1 MSNKKMNLK
10 IRTKSTCPA
19 KDVILK
25 AIDTIDGTAAKVKTI
40 ISLEKEDGLYPLY
53 IDEVKDE
60 NLYGMIKEF
69 DGEMDDDLMKKI
81 VNENTY
87 TILLTGRK
95 GNNITGV
102 LEINQNIISADE
114 KASDIPESVQKALDK
129 KVAEGIV
136 DETEGLERIRVMM
149 DNHVDHFLMT
159 RVVKKWRKYGKA
171 TKRPDCIYVDPFLN
185 RSLKKHQ
192 EPIISEILRD
202 CTAGHGI
209 IFEGEKSVGKNV
221 CATTVAWLLGMP
233 ERLLTCDRQMTP
245 ASIYGEKTTDNSAM
259 KKIKELDPETLILAE
274 IGHQLRKT
282 FFADYYRNIRANSDM
297 ENLTIEWAKLEK
309 SIDEKIPQQLK
320 DAMKKEAEFKKA
332 SAEAASTSI
341 IIEDSELVN
350 WLQDGGVFILNEMNL
365 GDPNLLASFLN
376 PILDGTGYLTV
387 LGRGEVTVNPDCVLI
402 ATQNPDYVGCE
413 MQNEATLS
421 RLACECFEQPD
432 SIKDILN
439 TAVKAQL
446 KKDEWEEKID
456 SKFITQADAFYV
468 ACCKAVEDGLIS
480 NAALNI
486 RGYVRAL
493 VNVYESYGYSTL
505 SRQLEIQVL
514 NTCPNNEKEA
524 LRATLKTRVT
534 L

>member
-10 IRTKSTCPA
+10 IRTKSTCPS
-19 KDVILK
+19 KDIILK
-25 AIDTIDGTAAKVKTI
+25 AIDTMDGTSAKVKTV

-53 IDEVKDE
+53 IDSVNDE
-60 NLYGMIKEF
+60 NLYGMIKEIE
-69 DGEMDDDLMKKI
+69 GEMDDDLMTKI

-87 TILLTGRK
+87 TVLLTGRK
-95 GNNITGV
+95 GNNIAGV
-102 LEINQNIISADE
+102 LEINQNIISVEE
-114 KASDIPESVQKALDK
+114 KTSDIPESVRKALDK
-129 KVAEGIV
+129 KIAEGIV
-136 DETEGLERIRVMM
+136 DETDGIARIKYMM
-149 DNHVDHFLMT
+149 DNHADTFLMT
-159 RVVKKWRKYGKA
+159 RITNRWPKCKKHVKK
-171 TKRPDCIYVDPFLN
+171 PSCLYVDPYLE

-192 EPIISEILRD
+192 EPVIPEILRCAD
-202 CTAGHGI
+202 ARNGI

-221 CATTVAWLLGMP
+221 CAETIAWLLGMP
-233 ERLLTCDRQMTP
+233 VRMLTCERQMTP

-274 IGHQLRKT
+274 IGHQMRKT
-282 FFADYYRNIRANSDM
+282 FFADYYRNLRANSDM
-297 ENLTIEWAKLEK
+297 ANLTIEWTKLEK

-320 DAMKKEAEFKKA
+320 DAMTKEAEFKKA

-341 IIEDSELVN
+341 IIEDSELVD

-387 LGRGEVTVNPDCVLI
+387 SGRGQITVNPNCVLI

-413 MQNEATLS
+413 MQNEATMS
-421 RLACECFEQPD
+421 RFACERFEQPE
-432 SIKDILN
+432 SIMDILN
-439 TAVKAQL
+439 MAVVSTL
-446 KKDEWEEKID
+446 KKDGWEEKVD
-456 SKFITQADAFYV
+456 PKFIKQADAFYI
-468 ACCKAVEDGLIS
+468 ACSKAVEEGLIS

-505 SRQLEIQVL
+505 ARQLEIQVL
-514 NTCPNNEKEA
+514 NTCPTNEAES
-524 LRATLKTRVT
+524 LRATLTSRVT
-534 L
+534 V